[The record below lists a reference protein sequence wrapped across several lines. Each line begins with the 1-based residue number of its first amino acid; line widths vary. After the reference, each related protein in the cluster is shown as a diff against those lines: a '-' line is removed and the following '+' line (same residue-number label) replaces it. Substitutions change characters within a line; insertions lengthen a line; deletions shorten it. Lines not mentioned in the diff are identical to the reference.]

1 MSLESWIIQ
10 VITLISFGITAF
22 YYYKQTNELI
32 KTSRMQ
38 NFYSLYEYLE
48 ANKFNEA
55 LFMLVTE
62 GSRKCNPYIFSLG
75 NQIISQFQNK
85 KIDKDMFNLA
95 LREKCRTLGHF
106 AFREGGDL
114 QKVWQEQFPYLYKFF
129 DENRSD
135 RPKTK

>member
-10 VITLISFGITAF
+10 VITLISFGVTAF

-48 ANKFNEA
+48 ANKFNEMVS
-55 LFMLVTE
+55 LD
-62 GSRKCNPYIFSLG
+62 GPHNYHPYVFSLG
-75 NQIISQFQNK
+75 NQIIFQFQNK

-95 LREKCRTLGHF
+95 LREKCRALGHF
-106 AFREGGDL
+106 AFREGGDR
-114 QKVWQEQFPYLYKFF
+114 QKLWQEQFPYLYKFF